1 MPALASFLLL
11 IISILRGMG
20 QYLIVVLIYF
30 SLITSD
36 VEQFFPCDHL
46 YNFFGKMSI
55 QGLCSF

>member
-1 MPALASFLLL
+1 
-11 IISILRGMG
+11 MG